1 MIIITKD
8 NKISVEE
15 LTKMSEKMFG
25 GLVKAVVDVEKG
37 IMAVDAEFHSD
48 EETLLMGS
56 GSKRTEVWGVNLH
69 PGSFSKDGFI
79 EFDSIINLKSFIGNR
94 TRGVDDPEIRG
105 KVIGIVN
112 NLVISP

>member
-8 NKISVEE
+8 NKISVGE
-15 LTKMSEKMFG
+15 LTKMSENMFG
-25 GLVKAVVDVEKG
+25 GLVKAVVDIEKG

-48 EETLLMGS
+48 EEALLMGS
-56 GSKRTEVWGVNLH
+56 GSKRVEVWGINLH
-69 PGSFSKDGFI
+69 PGLFGKDGFI
-79 EFDSIINLKSFIGNR
+79 EFNSMINLKSFVGNR
-94 TRGVDDPEIRG
+94 TRGIDDPGIRE